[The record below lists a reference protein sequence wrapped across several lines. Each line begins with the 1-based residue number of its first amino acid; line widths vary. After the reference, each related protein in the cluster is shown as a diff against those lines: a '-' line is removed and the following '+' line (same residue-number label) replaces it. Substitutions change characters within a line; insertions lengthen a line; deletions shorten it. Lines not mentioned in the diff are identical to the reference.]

1 MTTASPLQNRQPARQ
16 PGLAGMLRTGHSE
29 QIPAPR
35 ALKRVPL
42 FTEASASEDDEFKM
56 NLGDLPRTRPGLHVD
71 GFQSSLT
78 SRVLDL
84 FDRLS
89 KR

>member
-1 MTTASPLQNRQPARQ
+1 MTTASPLQHRQTARQ
-16 PGLAGMLRTGHSE
+16 PGLAGMPRTGRSD
-29 QIPAPR
+29 QAPAAR

-42 FTEASASEDDEFKM
+42 FTEASPSEDDEFKM
-56 NLGDLPRTRPGLHVD
+56 NLGDLPRTQPGLHVD
-71 GFQSSLT
+71 GFQPSLT

-84 FDRLS
+84 FDRLR

>member
-1 MTTASPLQNRQPARQ
+1 MTTASFVQNRQPARQ
-16 PGLAGMLRTGHSE
+16 PGSVGMPRAGRGDQALA
-29 QIPAPR
+29 AR

-71 GFQSSLT
+71 GFQPSLT

-84 FDRLS
+84 FARLR
-89 KR
+89 KP

>member
-1 MTTASPLQNRQPARQ
+1 MTPASPVQSRQPARQ
-16 PGLAGMLRTGHSE
+16 PGSAGAPRAARSE
-29 QIPAPR
+29 HAAPPR

-42 FTEASASEDDEFKM
+42 FSESDASDDDEFRM
-56 NLGDLPRTRPGLHVD
+56 NLGDLPRTKPGLDVD
-71 GFQSSLT
+71 GFKPSMT

-84 FDRLS
+84 FDRMR

>member
-1 MTTASPLQNRQPARQ
+1 MTPASPVQSRQPARQ
-16 PGLAGMLRTGHSE
+16 PGPAGMTRTPRSE
-29 QIPAPR
+29 TSPAPR

-42 FTEASASEDDEFKM
+42 FSEASASEDDEFRM
-56 NLGDLPRTRPGLHVD
+56 NLGDLPRTKPGLHVD
-71 GFQSSLT
+71 GFQPSLT

-84 FDRLS
+84 FDRLR